1 MLLTRSDVPEE
12 PFGTEADGLVSRRLA
27 DGVGSAR
34 GYLARVPTLAV
45 DAGLRGP
52 ALEVSQAAAGAE
64 AGHAVEAVVAVPGAQ
79 ASLETLA
86 PGAGVAAAAVGLSLA
101 GLDAKSAFA
110 HLSDLARGGE
120 GAANHVG
127 NTPGRRIRLGVIF
140 WKI

>member
-34 GYLARVPTLAV
+34 GYLARVPALAV

-52 ALEVSQAAAGAE
+52 ALQVGQAAARAE

-79 ASLETLA
+79 AGLEALA
-86 PGAGVAAAAVGLSLA
+86 AGAGVAAAAVGLSLA
-101 GLDAKSAFA
+101 GLDAKASFA
-110 HLSDLARGGE
+110 HLSNLAGGGE

-127 NTPGRRIRLGVIF
+127 NTPVRRIETLN
-140 WKI
+140 